1 MPEIEIVNVGCVI
14 LCPTNS
20 RNLGKLFFRLRWDE
34 AWHLH
39 PADNRSTTM
48 NIYSAWT
55 AGVTGRGV
63 KVVHID
69 DGIDHTHRDLRYNYY
84 SKREST
90 KSHPRLRKYGQLCG
104 LS

>member
-1 MPEIEIVNVGCVI
+1 MPKIEIVNVGCVI

-20 RNLGKLFFRLRWDE
+20 RNLGQLLVRLRWDE

-39 PADNRSTTM
+39 PADNRLTTM

-55 AGVTGRGV
+55 AGVTGKGV

-84 SKREST
+84 SKRKST
-90 KSHPRLRKYGQLCG
+90 KSHSKYCAYRTEDH
-104 LS
+104 